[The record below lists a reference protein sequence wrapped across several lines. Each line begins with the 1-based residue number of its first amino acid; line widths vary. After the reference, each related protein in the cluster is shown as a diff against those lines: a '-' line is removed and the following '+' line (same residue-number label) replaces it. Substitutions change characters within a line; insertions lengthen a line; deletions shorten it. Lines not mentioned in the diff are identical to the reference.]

1 MYLISAY
8 FDETTTKKLQEYINR
23 IYEATGNGF
32 MVENHVPPHMTISA
46 MEARNVDVLVPGFES
61 LEGSLTSQEIQ
72 IVSLGQFLPYVF
84 YGAPVLNDYLQQMS
98 QKVFDT
104 FKDIPEVTVSR
115 YYRPGSWLPHITLGK
130 QLSKEQMSQAL
141 ESMQDFNPIKGK
153 IVRIGLST
161 VNPHKDIRIIT
172 LE

>member
-8 FDETTTKKLQEYINR
+8 FDDSTTKQIQEYINR

-46 MEARNVDVLVPGFES
+46 LEARSVDVLVPYFEALDGALKS
-61 LEGSLTSQEIQ
+61 KEIQ

-98 QKVFDT
+98 QVVFDA

-130 QLSKEQMSQAL
+130 QLSKEQMTKAL
-141 ESMQDFNPIKGK
+141 EAMQDFTPLKGK
-153 IVRIGLST
+153 ITRIGLST
-161 VNPHKDIRIIT
+161 VNPHRDIKILT
-172 LE
+172 L

>member
-8 FDETTTKKLQEYINR
+8 FDEATTKKLQEYINR

-46 MEARNVDVLVPGFES
+46 LEARNVDVLVPGFTS
-61 LEGSLTSQEIQ
+61 LEGTLNSQEIQ

-84 YGAPVLNDYLQQMS
+84 YGAPVLNDYLQQLS

-104 FKDIPEVTVSR
+104 FKDIPGVTVSR
-115 YYRPGSWLPHITLGK
+115 YYQPGSWLPHITLGK
-130 QLSKEQMSQAL
+130 KLSREQMSQAL
-141 ESMQDFNPIKGK
+141 EAMQDFTPIKGK

-161 VNPHKDIRIIT
+161 VNPHRDIKLLT

>member
-23 IYEATGNGF
+23 IYEATGNVF

-141 ESMQDFNPIKGK
+141 EAMQDFTPIKGK

>member
-98 QKVFDT
+98 QNVFDT

-141 ESMQDFNPIKGK
+141 EAMQDFTPIKGK

-161 VNPHKDIRIIT
+161 VNPHMDIRIIT

>member
-98 QKVFDT
+98 QSVFDT

-141 ESMQDFNPIKGK
+141 EAMQDFTPIKGK

>member
-98 QKVFDT
+98 QNVFDT

-141 ESMQDFNPIKGK
+141 EAMQDFTPIKGE

-161 VNPHKDIRIIT
+161 VNPHKDIRKIT